1 LRPRTAILG
10 AIIIFL
16 LSVTVYIT
24 PWETVILLAR
34 NVSQYA
40 PFSEQVHFPSS
51 DGTTISFTVNGS
63 IRLSAM
69 GAISE
74 DNPIKAEAYIAN
86 SPLENLT
93 IFTNTTEI
101 SIGFGGSLEFP
112 LKENPGENWYRGGYI
127 FINVT
132 SFPWNGYGS
141 TRIVYFSHGQF
152 DLIVRFLNSRFWL
165 PGYAII
171 LQEITV
177 KNLIAIGPQQETFA
191 YVTSVAFVCLDLIII
206 ALMALEILLNSKDPR
221 TNDREHGRESYP
233 ETEPP
238 KILCY

>member
-1 LRPRTAILG
+1 
-10 AIIIFL
+10 
-16 LSVTVYIT
+16 
-24 PWETVILLAR
+24 
-34 NVSQYA
+34 
-40 PFSEQVHFPSS
+40 
-51 DGTTISFTVNGS
+51 
-63 IRLSAM
+63 M

-74 DNPIKAEAYIAN
+74 DNPMKAEAYIAN
-86 SPLENLT
+86 SPLKNLT

-101 SIGFGGSLEFP
+101 SIGFGGSSEFP

-141 TRIVYFSHGQF
+141 TRIVYFSPGQF

-165 PGYAII
+165 PGYAIV

-177 KNLIAIGPQQETFA
+177 KNLITIGPQQETFA
-191 YVTSVAFVCLDLIII
+191 YVTSVAFVSLDLIII
-206 ALMALEILLNSKDPR
+206 ALMVLDVLLNLKDTR
-221 TNDREHGRESYP
+221 TNDRDHSQERYP